1 MISDTPGLAFRFSQ
15 LRTKG
20 ELWRLWFDWSNPKGS
35 LFLWHVQQLDS
46 TADVKLDS
54 MNKTSQCAHRGPGT
68 ELGPQGGTKAMK
80 MSPTLKGFRVY
91 GNSGVPCPERA
102 EDFNTRHRLE
112 EKLTD
117 PNGPN
122 PGFVKN
128 TVSTKHSKRRYAYII
143 RTTQKLF
150 KKWLKALNPRLETH
164 RSWEDTCVWAHEG
177 QTPERTETY
186 MGRSVHAWAFHCHLL
201 PNNLF
206 CCLAVSLRGG
216 LVHCIR
222 SSDGLHF
229 GGRVFSLRCKP
240 SLPEGTST
248 A

>member
-1 MISDTPGLAFRFSQ
+1 
-15 LRTKG
+15 
-20 ELWRLWFDWSNPKGS
+20 
-35 LFLWHVQQLDS
+35 
-46 TADVKLDS
+46 
-54 MNKTSQCAHRGPGT
+54 
-68 ELGPQGGTKAMK
+68 MK

-150 KKWLKALNPRLETH
+150 KK
-164 RSWEDTCVWAHEG
+164 
-177 QTPERTETY
+177 
-186 MGRSVHAWAFHCHLL
+186 
-201 PNNLF
+201 
-206 CCLAVSLRGG
+206 
-216 LVHCIR
+216 
-222 SSDGLHF
+222 
-229 GGRVFSLRCKP
+229 
-240 SLPEGTST
+240 
-248 A
+248 